1 MVSLSDKEKKEENI
15 EKNEKIFPLSKIL
28 TLRYQSEDFLEEVLT
43 KLNEDKD
50 NIKLLT
56 KSLNLNNYNDLIIET
71 LLTSKSKKEE
81 ISINMEQEEKF
92 NILKQK
98 KMEMKKRR
106 EKIINEERYQKYLK
120 DIYKKNEKN
129 ELNRILKIN
138 KKQNNNDI
146 DKLKNKNGKDNNL
159 INKDD
164 ILDKNSDKKVDN
176 NNKNIIY
183 NILIM
188 KFRDIL
194 NLKMTIIKN

>member
-1 MVSLSDKEKKEENI
+1 M
-15 EKNEKIFPLSKIL
+15 

-138 KKQNNNDI
+138 K
-146 DKLKNKNGKDNNL
+146 NKIIMTL
-159 INKDD
+159 IN
-164 ILDKNSDKKVDN
+164 
-176 NNKNIIY
+176 
-183 NILIM
+183 
-188 KFRDIL
+188 
-194 NLKMTIIKN
+194 